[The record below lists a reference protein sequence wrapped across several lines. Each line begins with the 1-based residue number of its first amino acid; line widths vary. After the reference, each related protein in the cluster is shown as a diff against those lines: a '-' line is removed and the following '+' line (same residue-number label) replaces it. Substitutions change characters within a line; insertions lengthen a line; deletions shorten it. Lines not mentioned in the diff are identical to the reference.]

1 MKRVLTILAILLLP
15 LSVWAMTPVSDSDLS
30 NVTGQAGVN
39 INADLMMDISIGTM
53 AWGDASGLDWG
64 LGWDTNAYDALGTGN
79 DAAGYVG
86 VTGFNLNSLHIR
98 ARIEAGDTYGG
109 YSRTSFSLTG
119 NHLKPITIDVATST
133 VAGMDGKL
141 TAGVT
146 FVRFGL
152 GSLQISMQDM
162 DLLVSLGTAGSNL
175 NQNLGE
181 VYIGGLNLYINSR
194 SYVDIYKN
202 PVTNSGVTFDVNV
215 TLDKVGLTSVAW
227 GDTDGITNLGNA
239 GESWN
244 WMTAAHAG
252 YVGLQNIQIGA
263 ITVVGS
269 VSIDINS
276 DRSGQYITQDKWVF
290 DNYIADELVT
300 ASGLYRPLS
309 VTVVHITFGE
319 NGNPFV
325 FTIGGP
331 LTADVNLSP
340 YKNVTSNTSLGQP
353 LGNTKTL
360 GDIYL
365 SGFSLNIQSS
375 SWLDIWAH

>member
-1 MKRVLTILAILLLP
+1 
-15 LSVWAMTPVSDSDLS
+15 MTPVSDSDLS

-53 AWGDASGLDWG
+53 AWGDNSGLDWG
-64 LGWDTNAYDALGTGN
+64 LGWDTDAYDALGTGN

-98 ARIEAGDTYGG
+98 ARIEGTDTYGG
-109 YSRTSFSLTG
+109 YSLTSHALTG
-119 NHLKPITIDVATST
+119 NHLKPITIDVAT
-133 VAGMDGKL
+133 G
-141 TAGVT
+141 TAEGPDHGIGVT

-152 GSLQISMQDM
+152 GSLQISMQDL
-162 DLLVSLGTAGSNL
+162 DLLVSLGTAGNAL
-175 NQNLGE
+175 TQNLGE
-181 VYIGGLNLYINSR
+181 VYIGGLNVYINSR

-202 PVTNSGVTFDVNV
+202 PVTNSGVTFDINV
-215 TLDKVGLTSVAW
+215 TLDKVGLTSMSW
-227 GDTDGITNLGNA
+227 GDTDGITNLGNV
-239 GESWN
+239 GESFD
-244 WMTAAHAG
+244 WMTTAAAG
-252 YVGLQNIQIGA
+252 YIGLQNIQIGA

-276 DRSGQYITQDKWVF
+276 ATQGE
-290 DNYIADELVT
+290 YIAAPQWLFDTYLAPGLGTIAPLV
-300 ASGLYRPLS
+300 RPTS
-309 VTVVHITFGE
+309 ATVVHITFGE

-325 FTIGGP
+325 FSIGGP

-340 YKNVTSNTSLGQP
+340 YKNVKSTLGVQP

-365 SGFSLNIQSS
+365 SNFSVSIQSG